1 MPANAWAEL
10 IRAISGVC
18 CEESNKVSML
28 TLRFRRSAVA
38 AAAAV
43 VLAFPAGISS
53 AARPAPEGFA
63 DLTEKLVPAV
73 VNISTTQ
80 TVKPE
85 KQRERAA
92 PGRPQFP
99 PGSPFEEFFK
109 DFFDHNGQRGDQPE
123 AKPRKA
129 TSHGSGFVIDPSGYI
144 VTNNHVIDDADEIT
158 VILHDDTNLKAEL
171 VGRDTTTDVAALKV
185 KTDKKL
191 PAVIWGDSDKARV
204 GDWVLAVGNP
214 FGLGGSVTTG
224 ILSARQRDI

>member
-1 MPANAWAEL
+1 MPAYAWVRL

-18 CEESNKVSML
+18 CEESKQVSML

-38 AAAAV
+38 AAAV
-43 VLAFPAGISS
+43 VALAFPAGVSW

-80 TVKPE
+80 TLKPE

-109 DFFDHNGQRGDQPE
+109 DFFDRNGQQHGDRPE

-129 TSHGSGFVIDPSGYI
+129 T
-144 VTNNHVIDDADEIT
+144 
-158 VILHDDTNLKAEL
+158 
-171 VGRDTTTDVAALKV
+171 
-185 KTDKKL
+185 
-191 PAVIWGDSDKARV
+191 
-204 GDWVLAVGNP
+204 
-214 FGLGGSVTTG
+214 
-224 ILSARQRDI
+224 